1 MPPVP
6 AHAPVLVL
14 VPALVHALFLV
25 PVPVRVPVPVPV
37 RVPVRVGAAA
47 LVLATA
53 SPAFAQDGPASRGF
67 PGDPS
72 AAPASTDVGTGTGTG
87 VGVGVG
93 AAASSDLVHVLDAD
107 GLSHVLQHTV
117 AADGTALTLE
127 LPGSVVPQRVL
138 FMGAG
143 RERWERRRAERP
155 RRISIGPDGSGG
167 ALVRYRHRYGDE
179 VVDAG
184 DGRFV
189 LSARSVPE
197 ALDVEPAADGSV
209 PDFESVVAWVFP
221 ADVRVEAWRVEGT
234 DAPGPT
240 RGADGDGH
248 GTEGGDGFGAGAW
261 SFEDNV
267 LTWSQRG
274 LAAVT
279 LEIEYALPAPS
290 AEPAGA
296 SAEPAATSDG
306 VASVANGPAGTP
318 PDVDADGVP
327 DARDVCLWPTD
338 PTSADAADVDADGDE
353 TVGAGIAEL
362 GCPAAARLV
371 LPSIAFPT
379 GRARLDLP
387 ARRTLDRLAA
397 ALEAGDGEW
406 EIAAHTD
413 AEGPESRNLALSVRR
428 AESVRHY
435 LMLRGVEPNRL
446 AARGYGEADP
456 IADDATAAGRAANR
470 RVELRRATVGDAP
483 AGGGG
488 GVGED
493 PPDGDGG

>member
-6 AHAPVLVL
+6 AHAPVLIPLL
-14 VPALVHALFLV
+14 VP
-25 PVPVRVPVPVPV
+25 
-37 RVPVRVGAAA
+37 VPVRVGAAA
-47 LVLATA
+47 LVLAAA
-53 SPAFAQDGPASRGF
+53 SPAFAQDGPASRRA
-67 PGDPS
+67 PGAPP
-72 AAPASTDVGTGTGTG
+72 AVPASTDAGTGT
-87 VGVGVG
+87 GVGVG

-117 AADGTALTLE
+117 AADGAALTLE
-127 LPGSVVPQRVL
+127 LPGSVVPRRVL

-143 RERWERRRAERP
+143 RERWERRHAERP

-184 DGRFV
+184 GGRFV

-197 ALDVEPAADGSV
+197 ALDVEPAPDGSV

-221 ADVRVEAWRVEGT
+221 ADVRVEAWRVRRA
-234 DAPGPT
+234 DAPGPV
-240 RGADGDGH
+240 RD
-248 GTEGGDGFGAGAW
+248 EGGDEGGDGAGAW
-261 SFEDNV
+261 SFEDDV

-279 LEIEYALPAPS
+279 LEIEYALPAPN
-290 AEPAGA
+290 ARPAGA
-296 SAEPAATSDG
+296 SGEPGATTDG
-306 VASVANGPAGTP
+306 VASAANERAEATS
-318 PDVDADGVP
+318 DVDADGVP

-338 PTSADAADVDADGDE
+338 PTSADAAEVDADGDE
-353 TVGAGIAEL
+353 AAGAGIAEL

-413 AEGPESRNLALSVRR
+413 AEGPESGNLALSVRR

-483 AGGGG
+483 AGGDG

>member
-1 MPPVP
+1 MSPVP
-6 AHAPVLVL
+6 ARAPVLVSTL
-14 VPALVHALFLV
+14 VPA
-25 PVPVRVPVPVPV
+25 
-37 RVPVRVGAAA
+37 PVRVGAAA
-47 LVLATA
+47 LVLAAA
-53 SPAFAQDGPASRGF
+53 SPAFAQDGPASRRA
-67 PGDPS
+67 PGAPP
-72 AAPASTDVGTGTGTG
+72 AVPASTDAGIGTG
-87 VGVGVG
+87 VGAG

-117 AADGTALTLE
+117 AADGAALTLE

-184 DGRFV
+184 GGRFV

-221 ADVRVEAWRVEGT
+221 ADVRVEAWRVRRA
-234 DAPGPT
+234 DAPGPV
-240 RGADGDGH
+240 RGADGDSA
-248 GTEGGDGFGAGAW
+248 EGGDGVGAGAW
-261 SFEDNV
+261 SFEDDV

-279 LEIEYALPAPS
+279 LEIEYALPAPN

-296 SAEPAATSDG
+296 SAQPGATTDG
-306 VASVANGPAGTP
+306 VASAANEPAEATS
-318 PDVDADGVP
+318 DVDADGVP

-338 PTSADAADVDADGDE
+338 PTSADAAEVGAPDGPDAGPGADAD
-353 TVGAGIAEL
+353 VGADGEETAGTGIAEL

-397 ALEAGDGEW
+397 ALAGTDDDW

-446 AARGYGEADP
+446 AARGYGEAEP

-470 RVELRRATVGDAP
+470 RVELRRAAVGDAP
-483 AGGGG
+483 GGG